1 MNRPTQ
7 IFSELSKD
15 TNLTIEN
22 VITLID
28 ELILV
33 VGEENAWL
41 AQGLPASRSKQI
53 ARKTELA
60 DYFEKCVENITSRV
74 SFIQVNDEAL
84 RTRFTERMQVL
95 KEAMDENIVRLRAAI
110 EASQRR
116 IEAVMNAIKEQ
127 VVSAPPYMS
136 NGRLYHP
143 ATSIGTNIRA

>member
-7 IFSELSKD
+7 TFSELGNDAVSK
-15 TNLTIEN
+15 IEH
-22 VITLID
+22 VIALID

-60 DYFEKCVENITSRV
+60 DSFEKCVENIASRISV
-74 SFIQVNDEAL
+74 IHTNDEAL
-84 RTRFTERMQVL
+84 RARFIERMEIL
-95 KEAMDENIVRLRAAI
+95 KTAMDENIVRLRAAI
-110 EASQRR
+110 QASQRR

-127 VVSAPPYMS
+127 VVNAPPYKA
-136 NGRLYHP
+136 NGRLHYP
-143 ATSIGTNIRA
+143 AASIGTNIRA

>member
-1 MNRPTQ
+1 M
-7 IFSELSKD
+7 
-15 TNLTIEN
+15 
-22 VITLID
+22 
-28 ELILV
+28 ILV

-60 DYFEKCVENITSRV
+60 DCFEKCVENITSRV